1 MVIIEFFA
9 EAAIDNMIAALAN
22 RPETVVFVGDLKAM
36 KKQETRFRRFLEAVG
51 NTQTRIL
58 FRGVKSHDFNE
69 IVQVLEQLVRE
80 YPGCHIDITGGE
92 DMALTAVGTV
102 YERHRDSG
110 IQLHQYNVRTGKVY
124 DCDLDGITP
133 SGDIPPLTVAQSI
146 ILHGGSVISKNP
158 GDRGPDA
165 DAGSF
170 EDILSLWD
178 ICKTDCPQWNSQ
190 LAILNNLRQYRVET
204 GDPLEECI
212 PVAALQNAAGEIHL
226 GTVVD
231 KLANARLLRLSLG
244 ENLLCIRYKN
254 DLVKYCLEKSGT
266 ILELYTCA
274 VARSIRLKNGQIC
287 YQDALSGVFIDWDGV
302 PHDSLSQEVDTE
314 NEIDV
319 ILIRGV
325 VPVFISCKN
334 GVVEETEL
342 YKLCAVADR
351 FGGRYVRK
359 ALVAT
364 TLGNK
369 SERSR
374 QHFQQRAEDMG
385 VTLISG
391 VHEMSSEEFA
401 KALRLLT

>member
-92 DMALTAVGTV
+92 DMVLTAVGTV

-158 GDRGPDA
+158 GDRSPDA

-244 ENLLCIRYKN
+244 ENLLCIYIRMIWSNTVWKN
-254 DLVKYCLEKSGT
+254 P
-266 ILELYTCA
+266 
-274 VARSIRLKNGQIC
+274 ARSW
-287 YQDALSGVFIDWDGV
+287 SFIPAQLPGA
-302 PHDSLSQEVDTE
+302 S
-314 NEIDV
+314 
-319 ILIRGV
+319 
-325 VPVFISCKN
+325 
-334 GVVEETEL
+334 
-342 YKLCAVADR
+342 A
-351 FGGRYVRK
+351 
-359 ALVAT
+359 
-364 TLGNK
+364 
-369 SERSR
+369 
-374 QHFQQRAEDMG
+374 
-385 VTLISG
+385 
-391 VHEMSSEEFA
+391 
-401 KALRLLT
+401 